1 MTELENK
8 ELNVNVPTS
17 ENIEVGHEEVSETS
31 LEENVQVEVVAESL
45 TENLVE
51 ESLNIETELHPE
63 VVEAETSEVVE
74 QHTNATDTSA
84 MAENQNETP
93 EVPVL
98 TIETQV
104 QHNDES
110 KSIDE
115 QLVNNSVETKDA
127 SVNQSETLNTPAES
141 AIVEMHNEDE
151 DSENDAEENGID
163 DSETDDIDYSTLTK
177 EELMALAAA
186 SLSKIP
192 KEAVKRLQNI
202 RPYLDEI
209 FKLDRKAA
217 LDTFIEEGG
226 EAENFEFSEDLLR
239 DQFYVLFKQ
248 AQEARAEERKRIED
262 EKLKNYARKKEI
274 LNLLMELTEKDETL
288 QSIEEVKKLQA
299 EWKII
304 RAVPKENVQELWDSY
319 HYYLNKFYDN
329 HSINLELKELDRKKN
344 LDFKIDLCKKI
355 EELHEEKSI
364 KKTFILLNKYHD
376 EFKNTGPVPREF
388 SEEIWARFKGASDAV
403 YNEKRAVLEEIEGKQ
418 TINLQLKQVLVEKA
432 SIIAASSYNNIK
444 DWNVKTDELNAI
456 FEEWKAIGP
465 VPKSNN
471 EVIWK
476 AFREHFNEFYKNKSE
491 YFQQKNKE
499 RKTNLALKEALCKR
513 AEELMN
519 GEDFGNTT
527 KEILK
532 LQNDWKAIGAVPD
545 KVSNAIWKRFR
556 TACDTFF
563 SRKQANYQDKKE
575 VEEANLA
582 ERQVLIEKVNA
593 LLEADSKATALA
605 GLKEINKS
613 WLSSGFVP
621 FKVKNEINS
630 TYDKAVEAV
639 YKKFELS
646 KESMRTGQAKEH
658 YNSIMALPNGSSR
671 VKQEEL
677 KVREKI
683 RFLKGEI
690 ETWENNIE
698 FFARS
703 KNADKLK
710 QEIQSKI
717 DKSNSQIARL
727 MQELNTIK
735 ALEKEKAV

>member
-8 ELNVNVPTS
+8 EQSNEMLNVPAS

-31 LEENVQVEVVAESL
+31 LEENVLEETVIESSPEQVVEETIAIDATELQTEELKEEMTDNVEQQETVVKPVETIEAPKEETVESTATKEQQEEEEDDDNSESDDQNNDD
-45 TENLVE
+45 TENE
-51 ESLNIETELHPE
+51 
-63 VVEAETSEVVE
+63 
-74 QHTNATDTSA
+74 
-84 MAENQNETP
+84 
-93 EVPVL
+93 
-98 TIETQV
+98 
-104 QHNDES
+104 
-110 KSIDE
+110 
-115 QLVNNSVETKDA
+115 DA
-127 SVNQSETLNTPAES
+127 
-141 AIVEMHNEDE
+141 
-151 DSENDAEENGID
+151 
-163 DSETDDIDYSTLTK
+163 DYSTLGK
-177 EELMALAAA
+177 EELMTLAASA
-186 SLSKIP
+186 LDKIP

-209 FKLDRKAA
+209 FKSERKTAFDA
-217 LDTFIEEGG
+217 YVEEGG
-226 EAENFEFSEDLLR
+226 ESDNFEFADDIHRE
-239 DQFYVLFKQ
+239 QFYTLFKQ

-262 EKLKNYARKKEI
+262 EKRKNYARKKEI
-274 LNLLMELTEKDETL
+274 LSLLMELTEKDETL
-288 QSIEEVKKLQA
+288 QSIDEVKKLQA

-304 RAVPKENVQELWDSY
+304 RAVPKEHVQELWDSY

-344 LDFKIDLCKKI
+344 LYFKIDLCKKV
-355 EELHEEKSI
+355 EELHEENSI
-364 KKTFILLNKYHD
+364 KRTFILLNKYHD

-388 SEEIWARFKGASDAV
+388 SDEIWSRFKAASDAV
-403 YNEKRAVLEEIEGKQ
+403 YNEKRAILIEIEGKQ
-418 TINLQLKQVLVEKA
+418 TINLQLKQVLVEKS
-432 SIIAASSYNNIK
+432 SIISAVAYENIK

-465 VPKSNN
+465 VPKANN
-471 EVIWK
+471 ETIWK

-491 YFQQKNKE
+491 YFQHKNKE
-499 RKTNLALKEALCKR
+499 RKTNLIQKEALCKR

-519 GEDFGNTT
+519 NEDFNSTT

-532 LQNDWKAIGAVPD
+532 FQSDWKTIGAVPD

-563 SRKQANYQDKKE
+563 NRKQASYQDKKE

-582 ERQVLIEKVNA
+582 ERKVLIEKVNS
-593 LLEADSKATALA
+593 LLEADKKETVLDS
-605 GLKEINKS
+605 LKEINRA
-613 WLSSGFVP
+613 WMSSGFVP
-621 FKVKNEINS
+621 FKLKNEINS
-630 TYDKAVEAV
+630 NYDKAVEAI

-646 KESMRTGQAKEH
+646 KDNIRTGPTKEH
-658 YNSIMALPNGSSR
+658 YSSLMALPNGSSR
-671 VKQEEL
+671 VKQEEI
-677 KVREKI
+677 KVKEKI

-717 DKSNSQIARL
+717 DKSNSQITRL
-727 MQELNTIK
+727 SQELNTIR
-735 ALEKEKAV
+735 ALNKEKAS